1 MTWSYRVVLKQPE
14 VKGDIQQYGIH
25 EVHYDADGEAVSVSV
40 EPVRLHADTLE
51 ELTDQRVMMRVAMQQ
66 PWLLY
71 EEIVGGEGNE

>member
-1 MTWSYRVVLKQPE
+1 MSWNYRVVVKQPE
-14 VKGDIQQYGIH
+14 VEGDIEQYGIH

-51 ELTDQRVMMRVAMQQ
+51 ELTDQRVLMGRAMRQ

-71 EEIVGGEGNE
+71 EQIAR